1 MVALLLCFNSC
12 FSPIRTPSPLTI
24 RPAYAP
30 ALPCPFTCP
39 LTAIRNRHL
48 VVPVAVVAV
57 VFCLDFG
64 IASRRFNIFIT
75 FDSHMFCIPRTTDKH
90 IMQQHTH
97 THTHTLTVP
106 FPATVGHISISDSI
120 SDCSHSQRCP
130 LAATLDEVGRR
141 RREPLMAATL

>member
-1 MVALLLCFNSC
+1 MVTLLLCFNSC
-12 FSPIRTPSPLTI
+12 FSPLRTPSPLTI
-24 RPAYAP
+24 RLAYAP

-48 VVPVAVVAV
+48 VVPVAVVAA

-97 THTHTLTVP
+97 THTLTVP
-106 FPATVGHISISDSI
+106 FPATQPQSGTSPSPTPSAT
-120 SDCSHSQRCP
+120 
-130 LAATLDEVGRR
+130 AATTSVAHLQPHWTRLDDDDESR
-141 RREPLMAATL
+141 